1 MPDLRTEESMV
12 LVKRSA
18 VLFDIGGPIDLET
31 EAERQID
38 ADLRSALAAEGIAVG
53 DAAYA
58 AAERRAIES
67 FAPNAYQAILWSLCD
82 GDRARAERAWS
93 RLPSLQAGRPRPFEL
108 RPGIRELLAG
118 LAGRGIRLGLAANQP
133 AAVLADLRA
142 AGIVGLFAGLSVSG
156 TLGLRKPDPRLF
168 LRACAALSA
177 GPADCIMVGDRID
190 NDVAPARLLGMAAI
204 RFRTGR
210 HAGQR
215 PRSWLDVPDAEVE
228 DVPGLARA
236 IDRLL
241 DGG

>member
-1 MPDLRTEESMV
+1 MI

-18 VLFDIGGPIDLET
+18 VLFDIGGPIDRET

-67 FAPNAYQAILWSLCD
+67 FAPNAYQAVLWSLCE

-93 RLPSLQAGRPRPFEL
+93 RLLSMRAGRPRRFEL
-108 RPGIRELLAG
+108 RPGIDELLAG
-118 LAGRGIRLGLAANQP
+118 LASRGIRLGLAANQP
-133 AAVLADLRA
+133 AAVLADLSA
-142 AGIVGLFAGLSVSG
+142 AGIAGFFADLSVSG
-156 TLGLRKPDPRLF
+156 TIGLRKPDPRLF
-168 LRACAALSA
+168 LHACAALSVDPGA
-177 GPADCIMVGDRID
+177 CIMVGDRID
-190 NDVAPARLLGMAAI
+190 NDIAPARLLGMAAI

-215 PRSWLDVPDAEVE
+215 PRSWLELPDAEVE
-228 DVPGLARA
+228 DVPALARA